1 MRASRLFVATFLVP
15 VAALFAYVM
24 ALGWNQDGSFIDA
37 NGAAVGLI
45 LIVGSVFGVS
55 KVAADEQWSERA
67 GTSLALA
74 TAYFALT
81 WVRYGDSSLSV
92 DSQPHIVW
100 FGLCIAAF
108 MPAVVIIPTSKWVW
122 SWMRGRHDS
131 RSVAA

>member
-1 MRASRLFVATFLVP
+1 MRASRLFVATFLIP
-15 VAALFAYVM
+15 VSALFAYVM

-37 NGAAVGLI
+37 NGAAIGLL

-81 WVRYGDSSLSV
+81 WVRYGDPSSSV

-108 MPAVVIIPTSKWVW
+108 MPAVVIIPASKWAW
-122 SWMRGRHDS
+122 SWARDRYVS
-131 RSVAA
+131 ESLTA